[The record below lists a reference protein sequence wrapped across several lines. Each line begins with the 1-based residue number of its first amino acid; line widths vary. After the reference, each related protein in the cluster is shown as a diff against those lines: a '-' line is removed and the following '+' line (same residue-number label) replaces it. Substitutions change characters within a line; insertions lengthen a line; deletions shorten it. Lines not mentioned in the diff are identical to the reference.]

1 MGTVY
6 KQEWKAAWKSLLI
19 WSLCVGGMG
28 FACIL
33 LFSGV
38 KESMDGMAESFASM
52 GAFSEAFGMT
62 QLSIATLSGFFA
74 TEVGTVHA
82 LGGAMFAAVLAT
94 VMLSKEEDGH
104 TGEFLFTLP
113 VSRGKVVL
121 AKWGAIVTHVVFFNL
136 ICVGLYLVGIMALG
150 EEMPMKEFFLFQ
162 GMQVVLHF
170 EVAAVCYAVSA
181 FLKKNK
187 LGIGLGIVLLLYAYD
202 LMARVVPDLEK
213 VQWISPFAFSNA
225 ADILSTGEIK
235 TGATVFGVL
244 VLILGLA
251 TAYGRYTKRDFA
263 T

>member
-6 KQEWKAAWKSLLI
+6 KHELKNGWKNLLI
-19 WSLCVGGMG
+19 WSVCVGGMG

-33 LFSGV
+33 LFSSV
-38 KESMDGMAESFASM
+38 KESMGGLAESFSSM

-82 LGGAMFAAVLAT
+82 LGGAMFAAVLST

-104 TGEFLFTLP
+104 TGEFLFSLP
-113 VSRGKVVL
+113 LARGKVIV
-121 AKWGAIVTHVVFFNL
+121 AKGAAIVTLVLLFNL
-136 ICVGLYLVGIMALG
+136 ICAGLYLVGILALG

-162 GMQVVLHF
+162 GMQALLHL
-170 EVAAVCYAVSA
+170 EVAAVCYAISA
-181 FLKKNK
+181 FQKKNK
-187 LGIGLGIVLLLYAYD
+187 FGIGLGIVLLLYGYD

-213 VQWISPFAFSNA
+213 GQWLSPFSFSNA
-225 ADILSTGEIK
+225 ADILSTGKIK
-235 TGATVFGVL
+235 TGETVFGVAVL
-244 VLILGLA
+244 VLAFGLA
-251 TAYGRYTKRDFA
+251 YTVYVKRDLA

>member
-6 KQEWKAAWKSLLI
+6 KYEVNAGIKSLLI
-19 WSLCVGGMG
+19 WSICVGGMG
-28 FACIL
+28 LACIL
-33 LFSGV
+33 LYASV
-38 KESMDGMAESFASM
+38 KESMGGMAESFASM

-62 QLSIATLSGFFA
+62 QLSIATLPGFFA

-82 LGGAMFAAVLAT
+82 LGGAMFAAVLST

-104 TGEFLFTLP
+104 TGEFLFSLP
-113 VSRGKVVL
+113 VARGKVVL
-121 AKWGAIVTHVVFFNL
+121 AKGAAIVTHVMLLNL
-136 ICVGLYLVGIMALG
+136 ICTCLYLIGIAVLG

-162 GMQVVLHF
+162 IMQLFLHL

-187 LGIGLGIVLLLYAYD
+187 LGIGLGVVLLLYAYD

-213 VQWISPFAFSNA
+213 VQWLSPFSFSNA

-235 TGATVFGVL
+235 VGATVFGTAVL
-244 VLILGLA
+244 VLGIGV
-251 TAYGRYTKRDFA
+251 AYGVYTKRDLA